1 MTFESAPAEDL
12 RMDAAALLGA
22 LWARALRIV
31 IVTVLLVV
39 AAFVILMFVPK
50 QYESSAGLLVEDRSS
65 SFTQAATAATTS
77 TGGGITIDALMSS
90 QIELIKSRDTLLA
103 VVDQLN
109 LRSVP
114 EFNGGGTNPLT
125 LFLTLIGK
133 KPEPKSIDEAVLQ
146 NLNDRLTVI
155 RERDSAVL
163 SIFVR
168 SSDPQLA
175 AKIANAI
182 AAEHVKRRAE
192 QSVADTKDA
201 TVWLQQQI
209 DELRTKVQ
217 DADSKVADYKSQ
229 NGIFAGANG
238 TTLPDQQI
246 SDIGKQ
252 ITDAQAAKGVAQ
264 QHADLI
270 RSMLKSGQSVEGV
283 DDVRNSA
290 VVQQL
295 VQTRATLQ
303 SSLAEKSTTLLPAHP
318 TIKALNAQIAQANQ
332 QIRAEAKRIADGLD
346 AQVTVQDGIIAS
358 LSDNLKRAQL
368 AASTQTKS
376 GVTLDSLTREANAQ
390 RDLLNAYLLKY
401 RDASGRT
408 DTGSVLP
415 DVRIITQAAPSVV
428 PASPKTGLILG
439 AVGIVSLALQIGA
452 VLFGELMSGR
462 AVYDRGARHAPIEP
476 PMDESDAAVD
486 SDATVGSEMV
496 ADDIDPDLADLEEP
510 EPLGEPVAIADPG
523 PLEEEPLAPMPPP
536 AARPAPAV
544 DRHRAAGAAAL
555 DLSNLSADIA
565 IGRARIVFLAGVADA
580 RDAAVVAD
588 ILVSDAL
595 QKGLSVCRVDAGSG
609 RASGAAGISDLCA
622 DQVGFGDAVHKVRD
636 GLAEVPWGQLAVI
649 DRRSSKAETL
659 VEALADI
666 YEVVIIT
673 TGRLGL
679 SSNLPVFA
687 GAVGRLVMVR
697 RGATPDAMLEAVAAD
712 AAALGFD
719 LTQTVTV
726 PEAQSEVA

>member
-1 MTFESAPAEDL
+1 MTVEAAPAEDL
-12 RMDAAALLGA
+12 RIDVRALFGA
-22 LWARALRIV
+22 VWARAPRIV
-31 IVTVLLVV
+31 IVSVLLVV
-39 AAFVILMFVPK
+39 ATFVVMMFVPK
-50 QYESSAGLLVEDRSS
+50 QYESSAGILVEDRSS
-65 SFTQAATAATTS
+65 SFTQVASLTTTS
-77 TGGGITIDALMSS
+77 GNSGITIDALMSS

-103 VVDQLN
+103 VIDQLN

-114 EFNGGGTNPLT
+114 EFNGGGSNPLT
-125 LFLTLIGK
+125 LFLTLIGR
-133 KPEPKSIDEAVLQ
+133 KPEPKSVDETVVQ
-146 NLNDRLTVI
+146 NLNDRLTVS
-155 RERDSAVL
+155 RERDSAVISIAVL
-163 SIFVR
+163 ST
-168 SSDPQLA
+168 DPQLA

-182 AAEHVKRRAE
+182 AVEHVKRRAE
-192 QSVADTKDA
+192 QSVTDTKDA

-209 DELRTKVQ
+209 DSLRVKVQ
-217 DADSKVADYKSQ
+217 EADNKVADYKAQ

-252 ITDAQAAKGVAQ
+252 ITDAQATRGVAR

-270 RSMLKSGQSVEGV
+270 RSMLKSGQSVEGI

-290 VVQQL
+290 AVQQL

-303 SSLAEKSTTLLPAHP
+303 SALAEKSATLLPAHP

-346 AQVTVQDGIIAS
+346 AQVTVQDGIAAS
-358 LSDNLKRAQL
+358 LNDDLKRAQL

-415 DVRIITQAAPSVV
+415 DVRIVTQAAPSVV

-439 AVGIVSLALQIGA
+439 AVGVVSLALQVGS
-452 VLFGELMSGR
+452 VLLGELTSGR
-462 AVYDRGARHAPIEP
+462 AVYERSAQLQHPVEP
-476 PMDESDAAVD
+476 AMDDDDAEYVD
-486 SDATVGSEMV
+486 DTTAE
-496 ADDIDPDLADLEEP
+496 DDPDLPGADESEE
-510 EPLGEPVAIADPG
+510 LAEPVPIADPG
-523 PLEEEPLAPMPPP
+523 PVDDVPVARAPR
-536 AARPAPAV
+536 AAPVAES
-544 DRHRAAGAAAL
+544 RHRATAAGAL

-565 IGRARIVFLAGVADA
+565 IGRARVVFLAGVADA
-580 RDAAVVAD
+580 RDAAIVAD
-588 ILVSDAL
+588 MLVSDAL
-595 QKGLSVCRVDAGSG
+595 HRGLSVCRVDAGSA
-609 RASGAAGISDLCA
+609 RVSAAAGITDLCA
-622 DQVGFGDAVHKVRD
+622 DQVGFGDVVHKVRE
-636 GLAEVPWGQLAVI
+636 GLAEVPWGQLTVI
-649 DRRSSKAETL
+649 DRRSAKAVTL

-666 YEVVIIT
+666 YEAVIVT

-679 SSNLPVFA
+679 GSSLPVFA
-687 GAVGRLVMVR
+687 GTPGRLVMVR
-697 RGATPDAMLEAVAAD
+697 RGAGSDAALEAVAAD

-719 LTQTVTV
+719 LVQTVTV